1 MDFFFI
7 EYRDPIF
14 GLIVLFSVLLLVAVF
29 SYFWGVFSLKD
40 QKNSI
45 DKFVNKFQ
53 SQSNLDQKY
62 QDMLIRLDID
72 SGSLNA
78 LAGIFAR
85 SGEFN
90 KAIAIYLIA
99 LQKAITK
106 SQKELIFLNL
116 GKAYLKAG
124 FMQRSIEVFLE
135 AIKISPKNIDALS
148 HLGLGFEKLRL
159 HDKSLEVL
167 DALQEQGVD
176 VAQEIAYTK
185 ALKLKNSQ
193 MEFEQKV
200 AKMAKFA
207 NDFKLVSR
215 MILELFI
222 INGKDVNL
230 INIKPDLA
238 HCLDILYL
246 NDGVLDGDEYKELY
260 SAKGLNNAQ
269 ISDFNLNLL
278 KVARDNNLNAT
289 LSFSYICKECKGSYP
304 LFFYRCNH
312 CARLESC
319 AIIPN
324 VIKESDE
331 NSISF

>member
-1 MDFFFI
+1 M
-7 EYRDPIF
+7 
-14 GLIVLFSVLLLVAVF
+14 LFSVLLLVAIF

-312 CARLESC
+312 CARLGSC

>member
-14 GLIVLFSVLLLVAVF
+14 GLIVLFSVLLLVAIF

-40 QKNSI
+40 QKNNI

-289 LSFSYICKECKGSYP
+289 LSFNYICKECKGSYP

-312 CARLESC
+312 CARLGSC

>member
-14 GLIVLFSVLLLVAVF
+14 GLIVLFSVLLLIAIL

-40 QKNSI
+40 QKSNI
-45 DKFVNKFQ
+45 DKFVNKFTPQ
-53 SQSNLDQKY
+53 LEQKY
-62 QDMLIRLDID
+62 QNMLLNFDID
-72 SGSLNA
+72 SNSLVN
-78 LAGIFAR
+78 LAGIFAKN
-85 SGEFN
+85 GDFN
-90 KAIAIYLIA
+90 KAISIYLIA
-99 LQKAITK
+99 LKKAVK
-106 SQKELIFLNL
+106 NDEKELVFLNL

-124 FMQRSIEVFLE
+124 FIERSTEVFLE

-289 LSFSYICKECKGSYP
+289 LSFNYICKECKGSYP

-312 CARLESC
+312 CARLGSC

>member
-14 GLIVLFSVLLLVAVF
+14 GLIVLFSVLLLVAIF

-246 NDGVLDGDEYKELY
+246 NDGVLDDDEYKELY
-260 SAKGLNNAQ
+260 GAKGLNNAQ
-269 ISDFNLNLL
+269 ITDFNLNLL
-278 KVARDNNLNAT
+278 KVAKDNNLNAT

-312 CARLESC
+312 CARLGSC

>member
-14 GLIVLFSVLLLVAVF
+14 GLIVLFSVLLLVAIF

-40 QKNSI
+40 QKNNI

-246 NDGVLDGDEYKELY
+246 NNGVLDGDEYKELY

-289 LSFSYICKECKGSYP
+289 LSFNYICKECKGSYP

-312 CARLESC
+312 CARLGSC

>member
-14 GLIVLFSVLLLVAVF
+14 GLIVLFSVLLLVAIF

-62 QDMLIRLDID
+62 QNMLIRLDID

-246 NDGVLDGDEYKELY
+246 NDVVLDGDEYKELY

-269 ISDFNLNLL
+269 ITDFNLNLL
-278 KVARDNNLNAT
+278 KVAKDNNLNAT

-312 CARLESC
+312 CARLGSC

>member
-1 MDFFFI
+1 M
-7 EYRDPIF
+7 
-14 GLIVLFSVLLLVAVF
+14 LFSVLLLVAIF

-62 QDMLIRLDID
+62 QNMLIRLDID

-246 NDGVLDGDEYKELY
+246 NDVVLDGDEYKELY

-269 ISDFNLNLL
+269 ITDFNLNLL
-278 KVARDNNLNAT
+278 KVAKDNNLNAT

-312 CARLESC
+312 CARLGSC

>member
-14 GLIVLFSVLLLVAVF
+14 GLIVLFSVLLLVAIF

-230 INIKPDLA
+230 INIKPNLA

-260 SAKGLNNAQ
+260 GAKGLNNAQ
-269 ISDFNLNLL
+269 ITDFNLNLL

-312 CARLESC
+312 CARLGSC

>member
-14 GLIVLFSVLLLVAVF
+14 GLIVLFSVLLLVAIF

-167 DALQEQGVD
+167 DVLQEQGVD

-193 MEFEQKV
+193 MEFEEKV

-246 NDGVLDGDEYKELY
+246 NDGVLDDDEYKELY

-269 ISDFNLNLL
+269 ITDFNLNLL

-312 CARLESC
+312 CARLGSC

>member
-14 GLIVLFSVLLLVAVF
+14 GLIVLFSVLLLVAIF

-246 NDGVLDGDEYKELY
+246 NDAVLDGDEYKELY

-289 LSFSYICKECKGSYP
+289 LSFNYICKECKGSYP

-312 CARLESC
+312 CARLGSC

>member
-1 MDFFFI
+1 M
-7 EYRDPIF
+7 
-14 GLIVLFSVLLLVAVF
+14 LFSVLLLVAIF

-246 NDGVLDGDEYKELY
+246 NDAVLDGDEYKELY

-269 ISDFNLNLL
+269 ITDFNLNLL
-278 KVARDNNLNAT
+278 KVAKDNNLNAT
-289 LSFSYICKECKGSYP
+289 LSFNYICKECKGSYP

-312 CARLESC
+312 CARLGSC

>member
-14 GLIVLFSVLLLVAVF
+14 GLIVLFSVLLLVAIF

-246 NDGVLDGDEYKELY
+246 NDAVLDGDEYKELY

-312 CARLESC
+312 CARLGSC

>member
-14 GLIVLFSVLLLVAVF
+14 GLIVLFSVLLLVAIF

-246 NDGVLDGDEYKELY
+246 NNGVLDGDEYKELY

-269 ISDFNLNLL
+269 ITDFNLNLL

-289 LSFSYICKECKGSYP
+289 LSFNYICKECKGSYP

-312 CARLESC
+312 CARLGSC

>member
-14 GLIVLFSVLLLVAVF
+14 GLIVLFSVLLLVAIF

-260 SAKGLNNAQ
+260 GAKGLNNAQ

>member
-14 GLIVLFSVLLLVAVF
+14 GLIVLFSVLLLVAIL
-29 SYFWGVFSLKD
+29 SYFWGVFSLND
-40 QKNSI
+40 QKKSI

-53 SQSNLDQKY
+53 PQNQLDQKY

-99 LQKAITK
+99 LQKALTK

-230 INIKPDLA
+230 INTKPDLA

-246 NDGVLDGDEYKELY
+246 NDAVLDGDEYKELY
-260 SAKGLNNAQ
+260 SAKGQNQIQINN
-269 ISDFNLNLL
+269 FELKLL
-278 KVARDNNLNAT
+278 KTAKQNKINAT
-289 LSFSYICKECKGSYP
+289 LSFSYVCSKCKGAYP

-312 CARLESC
+312 CARLGSC
-319 AIIPN
+319 VIIPN
-324 VIKESDE
+324 LIKENDE
-331 NSISF
+331 ECISF

>member
-14 GLIVLFSVLLLVAVF
+14 GLIVLFSVLLLVAIF

-230 INIKPDLA
+230 INIKLDLA

-269 ISDFNLNLL
+269 ITDFNLNLL

-289 LSFSYICKECKGSYP
+289 LSFNYICKECKGSYP

-312 CARLESC
+312 CARLGSC

>member
-14 GLIVLFSVLLLVAVF
+14 GLIVLFSVLLLVAIF

-246 NDGVLDGDEYKELY
+246 NDGVLDGNEYKELY
-260 SAKGLNNAQ
+260 SAKGLNNTQ
-269 ISDFNLNLL
+269 ITDFNLNLL

-289 LSFSYICKECKGSYP
+289 LSFNYICKECKGSYP

-312 CARLESC
+312 CARLGSC

>member
-14 GLIVLFSVLLLVAVF
+14 GLIVLFSVLLLVAIF

-167 DALQEQGVD
+167 DVLQEQGVD

-193 MEFEQKV
+193 MEFEEKV

-246 NDGVLDGDEYKELY
+246 NDGVLDDDEYKELY
-260 SAKGLNNAQ
+260 GAKGLNNAQ

-289 LSFSYICKECKGSYP
+289 LSFNYICKECKGSYP

-312 CARLESC
+312 CARLGSC

>member
-14 GLIVLFSVLLLVAVF
+14 GLIVLFSVLLLVAIF

-269 ISDFNLNLL
+269 ITDFNLNLL

-289 LSFSYICKECKGSYP
+289 LSFNYICKECKGSYP

-312 CARLESC
+312 CARLGSC

>member
-14 GLIVLFSVLLLVAVF
+14 GLIVLFSVLLLVAIF

-167 DALQEQGVD
+167 DVLQEQGVD

-193 MEFEQKV
+193 MEFEEKV

-269 ISDFNLNLL
+269 ITDFNLNLL

-312 CARLESC
+312 CARLGSC

>member
-14 GLIVLFSVLLLVAVF
+14 GLIVLFSVLLLVAIF

-269 ISDFNLNLL
+269 ITDFNLNLL

-312 CARLESC
+312 CARLGSC

>member
-14 GLIVLFSVLLLVAVF
+14 GLIVLFSVLLLVAIF

-116 GKAYLKAG
+116 GKAYLKSG

-167 DALQEQGVD
+167 DALQEQGVA
-176 VAQEIAYTK
+176 VAAQIAYTK
-185 ALKLKNSQ
+185 ALEIKNAK
-193 MEFEQKV
+193 MEFDKKI
-200 AKMAKFA
+200 AKLDRLTGEF
-207 NDFKLVSR
+207 NLINR
-215 MILELFI
+215 MILELYI
-222 INGKDVNL
+222 ANNKDINEIKSKPNL
-230 INIKPDLA
+230 DNCI
-238 HCLDILYL
+238 DILYL

-269 ISDFNLNLL
+269 ITDFNLNLL

-289 LSFSYICKECKGSYP
+289 LSFNYICKECKGSYP

-312 CARLESC
+312 CARLGSC

>member
-1 MDFFFI
+1 M
-7 EYRDPIF
+7 
-14 GLIVLFSVLLLVAVF
+14 LLLVAIF

-260 SAKGLNNAQ
+260 GAKGLNNAQ
-269 ISDFNLNLL
+269 ITDFNLNLL

-312 CARLESC
+312 CARLGSC

>member
-14 GLIVLFSVLLLVAVF
+14 GLIVLFSVLLLVAIF

-312 CARLESC
+312 CARLGSC

>member
-14 GLIVLFSVLLLVAVF
+14 GLIVLFSVLLLVAIF

-222 INGKDVNL
+222 INGKNVNL

-246 NDGVLDGDEYKELY
+246 NDAVLDGDEYKELY

-312 CARLESC
+312 CARLGSC

>member
-269 ISDFNLNLL
+269 ITDFNLNLL

-289 LSFSYICKECKGSYP
+289 LSFNYICKECKGSYP

-312 CARLESC
+312 CARLGSC

>member
-14 GLIVLFSVLLLVAVF
+14 GLIVLFSMLLLVAIF

-230 INIKPDLA
+230 INIKLDLA

-269 ISDFNLNLL
+269 ITDFNLNLL

-289 LSFSYICKECKGSYP
+289 LSFNYICKECKGSYP

-312 CARLESC
+312 CARLGSC

>member
-14 GLIVLFSVLLLVAVF
+14 GLIVLFSVLLLVAIF

-40 QKNSI
+40 QKNNI

-269 ISDFNLNLL
+269 ITDFNLNLL

-312 CARLESC
+312 CARLGSC

-324 VIKESDE
+324 VIKDSDE

>member
-14 GLIVLFSVLLLVAVF
+14 GLIVLFSVLLLVAIF

-230 INIKPDLA
+230 INIKLDLA

-269 ISDFNLNLL
+269 ITDFNLNLL

-289 LSFSYICKECKGSYP
+289 LSFNYICKECKSSYP

-312 CARLESC
+312 CARLGSC

>member
-14 GLIVLFSVLLLVAVF
+14 GLIVLFSVLLLVAIF

-62 QDMLIRLDID
+62 QNMLIRLDID

-246 NDGVLDGDEYKELY
+246 NDVVLDGDEYKELY

-269 ISDFNLNLL
+269 ITDFNLNLL

-289 LSFSYICKECKGSYP
+289 LSFNYICKECKGSYP

-312 CARLESC
+312 CARLGSC

>member
-14 GLIVLFSVLLLVAVF
+14 GLIVLFSVLLLVAIF

-289 LSFSYICKECKGSYP
+289 LSFNYICKECKGSYP

-312 CARLESC
+312 CARLGSC